1 MQRLLLNF
9 KRKIMCAS
17 DIVHKK
23 ETLLWSE
30 SSCAHHSV
38 CLMRV
43 SWGDG
48 FYDQLLQFWPF
59 NRNFLTVD
67 FFHDYRLKF
76 GNFYAYRLN
85 VLAVLRRS
93 VNLIENYF
101 VCIKKPRGNWSLV
114 KISIDDNRSK
124 GFFFTLNHFRFR
136 FVSWNFFI
144 YPFILYLLQSYG
156 FNVSS
161 YRLHCT

>member
-1 MQRLLLNF
+1 MRKWYRTQERNPFVKRVIMRASLCLPDEGLMGWWLLRPTITILAIQQKFFNSRLF
-9 KRKIMCAS
+9 SRPSVKI
-17 DIVHKK
+17 
-23 ETLLWSE
+23 W
-30 SSCAHHSV
+30 
-38 CLMRV
+38 
-43 SWGDG
+43 
-48 FYDQLLQFWPF
+48 QF
-59 NRNFLTVD
+59 L
-67 FFHDYRLKF
+67 RLRAKC
-76 GNFYAYRLN
+76 
-85 VLAVLRRS
+85 LAVLRRS